1 VLTDKQINGINLE
14 KKVAWTLEHK
24 FKVKV
29 DHNNFDDSYPLDNH
43 NVVDIVTETALI
55 ECTNLKPTTFLNDE
69 DVKKKLDYFPRR
81 DPTHL
86 FAWFLICTFA
96 NFSNSIKQLMQK
108 LGIILIE
115 LDVHADKNNLFEIVK
130 RLFHTRLYS
139 FLVKQKPRPTK
150 FLANTSQSILYP
162 SSNPVPVADYSTQS
176 TTLTTNTNHL
186 HQHQLLIEEEYRTYY
201 EDMKEY
207 SIWSVQ
213 HPYHDRIMAKLI

>member
-1 VLTDKQINGINLE
+1 MLTDKQINGINLE

-55 ECTNLKPTTFLNDE
+55 ECTNLKSTTFLNDE

-108 LGIILIE
+108 LGITLIE

-130 RLFHTRLYS
+130 RLLHTRLYS

-150 FLANTSQSILYP
+150 FIDNSISLLTDTL
-162 SSNPVPVADYSTQS
+162 SVL
-176 TTLTTNTNHL
+176 TTLSSTRLSTLSSTREQNYL
-186 HQHQLLIEEEYRTYY
+186 HQHQLLIEEEYRMYY

-213 HPYHDRIMAKLI
+213 HPYHDRIMAKLT